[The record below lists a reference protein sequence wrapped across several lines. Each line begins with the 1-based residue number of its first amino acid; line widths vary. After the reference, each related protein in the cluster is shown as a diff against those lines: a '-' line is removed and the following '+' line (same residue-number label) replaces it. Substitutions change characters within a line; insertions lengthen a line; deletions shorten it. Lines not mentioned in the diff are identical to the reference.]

1 MWRLEGETGWSNV
14 EGWRRETGWSNV
26 EGWRRET
33 GWSNVEVGGG
43 RQVGVM
49 WRLEEGDRLE

>member
-1 MWRLEGETGWSNV
+1 MES
-14 EGWRRETGWSNV
+14 WRRETVWSNV
-26 EGWRRET
+26 GGWRRET
-33 GWSNVEVGGG
+33 GWSNVEVEGG